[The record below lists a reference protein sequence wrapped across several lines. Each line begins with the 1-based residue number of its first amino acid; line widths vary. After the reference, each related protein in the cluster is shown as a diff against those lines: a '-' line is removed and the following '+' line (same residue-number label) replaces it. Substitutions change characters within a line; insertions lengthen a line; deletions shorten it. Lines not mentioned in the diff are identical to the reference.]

1 MVFFIRKTITCL
13 ALSSDG
19 GHLVTGEMG
28 HRPRVKVR
36 LVRHVTRDYDPLQV
50 WSVSSLVIA
59 ASLSGHK
66 FGVSCVDF
74 TPNNQFIVS
83 VGCSD
88 NEHLSKI

>member
-1 MVFFIRKTITCL
+1 M
-13 ALSSDG
+13 
-19 GHLVTGEMG
+19 TGEMG

-36 LVRHVTRDYDPLQV
+36 HVRHVTRDYDHLQV
-50 WSVSSLVIA
+50 WSVSSLVMTA
-59 ASLSGHK
+59 TLSGHK

>member
-1 MVFFIRKTITCL
+1 M
-13 ALSSDG
+13 
-19 GHLVTGEMG
+19 TGEMG

-36 LVRHVTRDYDPLQV
+36 HVRHVTCHHRNSLQV

-59 ASLSGHK
+59 ATLSGHK